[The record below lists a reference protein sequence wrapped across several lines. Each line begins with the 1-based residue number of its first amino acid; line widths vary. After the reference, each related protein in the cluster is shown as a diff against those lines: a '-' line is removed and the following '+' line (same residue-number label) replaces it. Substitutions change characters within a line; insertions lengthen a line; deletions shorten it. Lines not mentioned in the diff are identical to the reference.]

1 MTEEEKAAA
10 KEEAKK
16 QGKDALIQLANGI
29 YAIPTGSSIN
39 CYL

>member
-16 QGKDALIQLANGI
+16 QGKDALIQLATVLMLDPVGI
-29 YAIPTGSSIN
+29 A
-39 CYL
+39 

>member
-16 QGKDALIQLANGI
+16 QGKKRFHKQIFKIKN
-29 YAIPTGSSIN
+29 
-39 CYL
+39 